1 MSGAP
6 YNGHTRSPVLSA
18 TSYDSSSVS
27 SAASPRPH
35 GAYEG
40 SIMGASQRQS
50 SGPTSGSIA
59 HIAGLPRGNS
69 SYPHS
74 YGLPTSSPG
83 APGIDSIASND
94 SPSATQGVPGGHMSA
109 ANMQAQKRAYRQR
122 RKDPSCDAC
131 RERKVKCDA
140 TETTSCSECS
150 SRNVKCQFTKET
162 NRRMSSIKQVQDLE
176 KQMVH
181 IKRENVQLRSMLNAR
196 DGQMDIDGEE
206 SKHLQSSECVPVPVR
221 RPRHPPPEDI
231 SRVRANIRNFSRGIF
246 KPPAPYR
253 QVGTQAHFNPPRPEL
268 PPKHMADHL
277 IRSYYSCV
285 HMVIPIIHWPTF
297 EQEYDAV
304 YKAGSLNGV
313 PAVWSSLLFSMLAV
327 GVIFSTDPSVQRP
340 HRGKDFI
347 STSRSLIDLWNDE
360 FVLDHARSAVL
371 VSIFLSEMNLNSA
384 AWTWLSAAMRIS
396 QDIGLHI
403 ETGPWPVIEGE
414 MRRRV
419 WWGIYTWDRM
429 LSLEFGRP
437 LLIDDTDCD
446 VALPAAVDDHY
457 IHNTGMVAP
466 NGFSPF
472 ANFMLP
478 TIHVAR
484 AVSQL
489 LRTLKLVTISAAT
502 LTSLDSHLASCMSTF
517 PASCQHS
524 AQGPLDPRALG
535 PLCHLMNARLVL
547 HRHNLNTSCPF
558 DVRKNALEQCIRISL
573 DSTNFIA
580 RAVSPSPPPNPS
592 LPPFGPTA
600 YAMTCTHIWRCSL
613 FLLYA
618 GHFDAALACIR
629 ASASVSTFR
638 DINVGCGRY
647 LAFFISTLIDKRRA
661 GSVAGG
667 SSYASERE
675 IDEEIIAY
683 ISGDMQASSEN
694 SWVWTGS
701 EMAEGTVGQSVGAGP
716 SATLLGS
723 EGTTILTDAE
733 ARDWGG
739 WERVEYLV
747 GVLAREPLG
756 YKQPPPPAS
765 VATPTPTPRYSG
777 GGSGSGN
784 VAPPPRASGNEMMSI
799 TNII

>member
-1 MSGAP
+1 
-6 YNGHTRSPVLSA
+6 
-18 TSYDSSSVS
+18 
-27 SAASPRPH
+27 
-35 GAYEG
+35 
-40 SIMGASQRQS
+40 MGTSQRQS

-59 HIAGLPRGNS
+59 HIAGLPRS
-69 SYPHS
+69 SFSHP
-74 YGLPTSSPG
+74 YGPPRSSPG
-83 APGIDSIASND
+83 APGIDSIASSD
-94 SPSATQGVPGGHMSA
+94 SPGGQGGHMSS

-176 KQMVH
+176 KQMIH
-181 IKRENVQLRSMLNAR
+181 IKRENVQLRSMLKTGE
-196 DGQMDIDGEE
+196 DKMIIDSQE
-206 SKHLQSSECVPVPVR
+206 SQLLQPPDSGPRAVR
-221 RPRHPPPEDI
+221 RPRHPPPGDL
-231 SRVRANIRNFSRGIF
+231 SRVRANISNFSRGIF

-253 QVGTQAHFNPPRPEL
+253 QVGTQAHFNPPRPDL

-285 HMVIPIIHWPTF
+285 HMIIPIIHWPTF

-313 PAVWSSLLFSMLAV
+313 PAVWTSLLFAVLAI
-327 GVIFSTDPSVQRP
+327 GVVFSTDPSVQRP

-347 STSRSLIDLWNDE
+347 MTSRSLIDLWNDE

-371 VSIFLSEMNLNSA
+371 VSIFLSEINLNSA

-403 ETGPWPVIEGE
+403 ETSPWPVIEGE

-419 WWGIYTWDRM
+419 WWGIYTWDR
-429 LSLEFGRP
+429 LFSLEFGRP
-437 LLIDDTDCD
+437 LLIEDGDCD
-446 VALPAAVDDHY
+446 VALPAPVDDHY
-457 IHNTGMVAP
+457 IHNTGMVTP
-466 NGFSPF
+466 NGFSSF
-472 ANFMLP
+472 TNFMLP

-489 LRTLKLVTISAAT
+489 VRTLKPVTISPTT
-502 LTSLDSHLASCMSTF
+502 LASLDSHLASCMSTF
-517 PASCQHS
+517 PANCQHS
-524 AQGPLDPRALG
+524 TQGPLDPRALG

-547 HRHNLNTSCPF
+547 HRHNLNTSSPF
-558 DVRKNALEQCIRISL
+558 EVRRDALEQCIRIAL

-580 RAVSPSPPPNPS
+580 RAVSPSPPPNS
-592 LPPFGPTA
+592 SIPPFGPTA
-600 YAMTCTHIWRCSL
+600 YAMTCTHIWRCTL

-638 DINVGCGRY
+638 DVNVGCGRY
-647 LAFFISTLIDKRRA
+647 LSFFIGALIDKRRV
-661 GSVAGG
+661 GSVVG
-667 SSYASERE
+667 SPSYASERDF
-675 IDEEIIAY
+675 DEEILAY
-683 ISGDMQASSEN
+683 VSGDMQASSEN

-701 EMAEGTVGQSVGAGP
+701 ESGLEGSAGPAVAAGP
-716 SATLLGS
+716 SATLFGGGRE
-723 EGTTILTDAE
+723 EGTAVLTDVE

-756 YKQPPPPAS
+756 YKHNLPPSGRAVAPAPGP
-765 VATPTPTPRYSG
+765 VPTPAQVPPRYSG
-777 GGSGSGN
+777 GDSGN
-784 VAPPPRASGNEMMSI
+784 GNGNGPTRTSGNAMMSI

>member
-1 MSGAP
+1 
-6 YNGHTRSPVLSA
+6 
-18 TSYDSSSVS
+18 
-27 SAASPRPH
+27 
-35 GAYEG
+35 
-40 SIMGASQRQS
+40 MGASQRPA

-59 HIAGLPRGNS
+59 HIAGLPRSNN
-69 SYPHS
+69 SYPNP
-74 YGLPTSSPG
+74 YGPPRSSPG
-83 APGIDSIASND
+83 APGIDSIASSD
-94 SPSATQGVPGGHMSA
+94 SPSGTPGGPGGHMSA
-109 ANMQAQKRAYRQR
+109 ANLQAQKRAYRQR

-140 TETTSCSECS
+140 TETASCSECS

-181 IKRENVQLRSMLNAR
+181 IKRENVQLRSMLKTR
-196 DGQMDIDGEE
+196 EGQMDIDGED
-206 SKHLQSSECVPVPVR
+206 SQLPPPPDSGSRVAR
-221 RPRHPPPEDI
+221 RLRHPPPDNI

-268 PPKHMADHL
+268 PSKHMADHL
-277 IRSYYSCV
+277 LHSYYSCV
-285 HMVIPIIHWPTF
+285 HMIIPIIHWPTF
-297 EQEYDAV
+297 EQEYDSV

-313 PAVWSSLLFSMLAV
+313 PPVWSSLLFAVLAV
-327 GVIFSTDPSVQRP
+327 GVMFSTDPSIQRP
-340 HRGKDFI
+340 HRGREFI
-347 STSRSLIDLWNDE
+347 ATSSNLIDFWNDE
-360 FVLDHARSAVL
+360 FVLDHARTAVL
-371 VSIFLSEMNLNSA
+371 TSIFLGEMNLNSA

-403 ETGPWPVIEGE
+403 ETGQWPVIEGE

-419 WWGIYTWDRM
+419 WWGIYTWDRL

-437 LLIDDTDCD
+437 LLIEDADCD
-446 VALPAAVDDHY
+446 VALPAPVDDHY
-457 IHNTGMVAP
+457 IHNTGMATP

-472 ANFMLP
+472 TNFMLP
-478 TIHVAR
+478 TIHVVR

-489 LRTLKLVTISAAT
+489 IRPLKLVTISPST
-502 LTSLDSHLASCMSTF
+502 LASLDSHLASCMSTF

-524 AQGPLDPRALG
+524 TQGPLDPRALG
-535 PLCHLMNARLVL
+535 PICYLMNARLIL

-573 DSTNFIA
+573 DSTSFIA
-580 RAVSPSPPPNPS
+580 RAVSPAAPPNAS
-592 LPPFGPTA
+592 IPPFGPTA
-600 YAMTCTHIWRCSL
+600 YAMTCTHIWRCTL

-638 DINVGCGRY
+638 DVNVGCGRY
-647 LAFFISTLIDKRRA
+647 LVFFIGVLIDKRRMGGKA
-661 GSVAGG
+661 GSPG
-667 SSYASERE
+667 YAADRE
-675 IDEEIIAY
+675 IDEEILAY
-683 ISGDMQASSEN
+683 ISGDMQASAEN
-694 SWVWTGS
+694 SWVWAGS
-701 EMAEGTVGQSVGAGP
+701 ETEPDGGGVSVGP
-716 SATLLGS
+716 SASLMS
-723 EGTTILTDAE
+723 EGRVEGPAVLTEAE
-733 ARDWGG
+733 AREWGG

-756 YKQPPPPAS
+756 YKHALPPPSAAAPAPPPL
-765 VATPTPTPRYSG
+765 VPVQPRYS
-777 GGSGSGN
+777 SGTSSSAGASGN
-784 VAPPPRASGNEMMSI
+784 GPSRSSGNEMMSI

>member
-1 MSGAP
+1 
-6 YNGHTRSPVLSA
+6 
-18 TSYDSSSVS
+18 
-27 SAASPRPH
+27 
-35 GAYEG
+35 
-40 SIMGASQRQS
+40 MGASQRQS
-50 SGPTSGSIA
+50 GGPTSGSIV
-59 HIAGLPRGNS
+59 HMAGLHGGTYPR
-69 SYPHS
+69 H
-74 YGLPTSSPG
+74 YGSSPSG
-83 APGIDSIASND
+83 AGIDSIASGD
-94 SPSATQGVPGGHMSA
+94 SPSGTPGGPGSHMSP

-140 TETTSCSECS
+140 TETASCSECS

-196 DGQMDIDGEE
+196 ESQMDIDSEE
-206 SKHLQSSECVPVPVR
+206 AKHLQSQDGGAGGVR
-221 RPRHPPPEDI
+221 RPRHPPPEDV

-253 QVGTQAHFNPPRPEL
+253 QLGAQAHFNPPRPEL

-285 HMVIPIIHWPTF
+285 HMIIPIIHWPTF

-313 PAVWSSLLFSMLAV
+313 PAVWSSLLFAVLAV

-340 HRGKDFI
+340 HRGKDYI
-347 STSRSLIDLWNDE
+347 TTSRMLIDFWNDD

-384 AWTWLSAAMRIS
+384 AWTWLSAAMRIA
-396 QDIGLHI
+396 QDIGLHT
-403 ETGPWPVIEGE
+403 ETGTWPVIEGE

-419 WWGIYTWDRM
+419 WWGLYTWDRM

-437 LLIDDTDCD
+437 LLIDDSDCD
-446 VALPAAVDDHY
+446 VALPAPVDDHY
-457 IHNTGMVAP
+457 INNAGMTGP

-472 ANFMLP
+472 TNFMLP

-489 LRTLKLVTISAAT
+489 SRTLRLITVSPSSLA
-502 LTSLDSHLASCMSTF
+502 SLDSHLASCLSTF
-517 PASCQHS
+517 PATCQHS
-524 AQGPLDPRALG
+524 SQGPLDPRALG

-547 HRHNLNTSCPF
+547 HRHNINTSCPF
-558 DVRKNALEQCIRISL
+558 DVRKNAIEQCIRISL

-580 RAVSPSPPPNPS
+580 RAVSPSQPPNS
-592 LPPFGPTA
+592 AIPPFGPTA
-600 YAMTCTHIWRCSL
+600 HAMTCTHIWRCTL

-618 GHFDAALACIR
+618 GQFDAAIACIR
-629 ASASVSTFR
+629 ASANVGTLR

-647 LAFFISTLIDKRRA
+647 LSFFIDVLINKRRA
-661 GSVAGG
+661 GSVIG
-667 SSYASERE
+667 SPSYASERD
-675 IDEEIIAY
+675 IDEELIAY
-683 ISGDMQASSEN
+683 VSGDLQASSDN
-694 SWVWTGS
+694 SWVWAGS
-701 EMAEGTVGQSVGAGP
+701 ETPEGSAGQSLGATPGV
-716 SATLLGS
+716 TLLGG
-723 EGTTILTDAE
+723 EGPSILTDAE

-739 WERVEYLV
+739 WDRVEYLV
-747 GVLAREPLG
+747 GVLAREPLV
-756 YKQPPPPAS
+756 YKQSLPPPGSAGGPPPAP
-765 VATPTPTPRYSG
+765 APRYSG
-777 GGSGSGN
+777 GGSDSGPPRSSGN
-784 VAPPPRASGNEMMSI
+784 AMMSI